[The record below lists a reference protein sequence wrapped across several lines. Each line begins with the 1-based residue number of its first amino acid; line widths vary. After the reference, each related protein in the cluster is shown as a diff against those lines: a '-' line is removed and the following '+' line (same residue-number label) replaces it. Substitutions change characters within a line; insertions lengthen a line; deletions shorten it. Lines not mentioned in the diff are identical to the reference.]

1 MNNHTITDAF
11 SFSDEIRTVQMGD
24 NDILVSYDVSSL
36 FTNVPLSETINILVD
51 KAFTDDWFNQTYG
64 LELQRDYLTTLLE
77 IPTSNQLFQFNGQ
90 LYEQIDGVAM
100 GSPLG
105 PLMANVF
112 MCHLEEKL
120 TCDDKMP
127 SFYRRYVDDTLARM
141 PSTEAATEFLTT
153 LNGLHPNLSFTMELP
168 VNNKIPFIG
177 MDIIMNGTR
186 LETAVYRKPTNTG
199 LLLHFHSHT
208 DKRYK
213 DCLIKA
219 MVHRAHALSSTTEAF
234 NEECDRLR
242 SIFTRLDYPM
252 HVINSTINNFV
263 RNVSADTSQ
272 ESETH
277 RVIRVSL
284 PFKDQTSANAVRRHL
299 CDLSHKINVTVQPVF
314 VSKKLEQELKPK
326 ELKPTIVNHHC
337 VVYSFS
343 CNLCD
348 ADYVGYTA
356 RHLHKRIAEHK
367 SSAIGKHF
375 KESHGDVN
383 LLKENQFRVLKKCRG
398 KFDCLI
404 YEMLFIKKLRP
415 NLNTQADSIRAKL
428 FV

>member
-1 MNNHTITDAF
+1 
-11 SFSDEIRTVQMGD
+11 
-24 NDILVSYDVSSL
+24 
-36 FTNVPLSETINILVD
+36 
-51 KAFTDDWFNQTYG
+51 
-64 LELQRDYLTTLLE
+64 
-77 IPTSNQLFQFNGQ
+77 
-90 LYEQIDGVAM
+90 M

-213 DCLIKA
+213 DCLIKT
-219 MVHRAHALSSTTEAF
+219 MVHRAHALSSTIEAF

-242 SIFTRLDYPM
+242 SIFSRLDYPM

-263 RNVSADTSQ
+263 RNVSADASQ

-299 CDLSHKINVTVQPVF
+299 
-314 VSKKLEQELKPK
+314 SKASGPDNM
-326 ELKPTIVNHHC
+326 P
-337 VVYSFS
+337 
-343 CNLCD
+343 
-348 ADYVGYTA
+348 AW
-356 RHLHKRIAEHK
+356 
-367 SSAIGKHF
+367 
-375 KESHGDVN
+375 
-383 LLKENQFRVLKKCRG
+383 LLKENADLLALVVTDILNCSYKEAKLPHSWKHADITPIPKQIPVQDANKH
-398 KFDCLI
+398 
-404 YEMLFIKKLRP
+404 LRP
-415 NLNTQADSIRAKL
+415 ISLTPILSKLAEEFIVDRYIKPAVLAKVDPRQFGTVPSSSTTEALISMIHEWNSATDGDGATVRADCSTSRKPLIL
-428 FV
+428 LIITY